1 MSFVFD
7 EKAYKSIIEEFGY
20 DTSFIDGF
28 SKPIK
33 NFTKRDLQRIFLCH
47 SGLYNFNS
55 ARSSDKLVTS
65 GLGIS
70 GIPHIGTL
78 SQIYRLE
85 LLSQAGYRAQLVL
98 GDLDAYCGKK
108 TPFGYTQELSDK
120 YMGFIQLSGML
131 RGDNSIIRKQT
142 GDYSSLFMMY
152 LLARF
157 TEDSDF
163 NDIEENLHE
172 FYVSKNKVDADVTF
186 RRKLS
191 LLLMTADFFSAGQ
204 SYANVLVMLGIDEHK
219 YVRFAQKMLD
229 RIDTV
234 TSDIRSPR
242 INSIYT
248 PMIRGLNGYPKMSKS
263 FPESGITL
271 DMSDD
276 IIFNN
281 IMSQEKAQYI
291 QEDVV
296 YQIICAIGLG
306 GITNFE
312 TIEDAHKSNRAW
324 NDIKEQLAI
333 RIIGFAKL
341 WRGLE

>member
-1 MSFVFD
+1 MSFIFD
-7 EKAYKSIIEEFGY
+7 KEAYKTIIEEFGY

-28 SKPIK
+28 SRSIK
-33 NFTKRDLQRIFLCH
+33 NFTKADLQRIFLCH
-47 SGLYNFNS
+47 SGLYDFDS

-78 SQIYRLE
+78 SQIYRLD
-85 LLSQAGYRAQLVL
+85 LLNRAGYNVQLVL

-108 TPFGYTQELSDK
+108 TPFDYTQDLADK
-120 YMGFIQLSGML
+120 YMRFIQLSGML
-131 RGDNSIIRKQT
+131 SKDSAAIRKQV

-157 TEDSDF
+157 TEDGDF
-163 NDIEENLHE
+163 NDIEESLHE
-172 FYVSKNKVDADVTF
+172 FYVSKNKVDADMTF

-191 LLLMTADFFSAGQ
+191 LLLMTADFFSVGQ
-204 SYANVLVMLGIDEHK
+204 SYSSVLVMLGIDEHK

-229 RIDTV
+229 KIDTAASSV
-234 TSDIRSPR
+234 HVPK
-242 INSIYT
+242 INSLYT

-263 FPESGITL
+263 FPSSGITL
-271 DMSDD
+271 NMSNDA
-276 IIFNN
+276 IFRSV
-281 IMSQEKAQYI
+281 MSQERAHYI
-291 QEDVV
+291 QDDVI

-306 GITNFE
+306 RTTDFKS
-312 TIEDAHKSNRAW
+312 IEEAYKSNRDW
-324 NDIKEQLAI
+324 DDVKERLAT
-333 RIIGFAKL
+333 RIMRFASL